1 MLLDQ
6 TVANYMGHSSP
17 AGDIGI
23 EIETEFKGPLPP
35 STKTKFWKTEAD
47 GSLRNGLEYT
57 SVGAIPFEKLEDALI
72 DFEAMT
78 KGYNFRESVR
88 TSVHL
93 HVNSCKLTMKE
104 VLQVV
109 TAYWLFENVLV
120 EPHGSLRRGNL
131 FCLRAKDAEDIV
143 SEVVHLVRAL
153 HYNTKKF
160 SSSLWGDSYR
170 YAALNL
176 ASLAKYGSMEFRFLS
191 GTTDTKEI
199 YFWVDLLY
207 HFWKNASS
215 MDIKDMVELAG
226 AGQPQ
231 KENLL
236 TLLVG
241 EQRKKELL
249 SMVDD
254 NWPTLVEENVPY
266 AMRILAAFGRSETKE
281 EFKKPYIISTMYDDL
296 ETDEF
301 VHQGNLTFPPKP
313 KKRTLKKSKFIYHP
327 FENVPQKKQNI
338 RFHPAVSTPMRKIL
352 RAAEIVEGGAYYII
366 EWQGVMYELTRSQYR
381 ELCAGLTIHVG
392 GVNIGWAVL
401 NPPPTP
407 SQEVEVPQEPD
418 PTWLNVSDEI
428 VDEIVSL
435 SNHPFLN
442 TWGTPA
448 SNG

>member
-1 MLLDQ
+1 MLIDQ
-6 TVANYMGHSSP
+6 TVARYMGLHSP

-23 EIETEFKGPLPP
+23 EIETEFKGPLPL
-35 STKTKFWKTEAD
+35 STKTNFWKTEAD

-57 SVGAIPFEKLEDALI
+57 SVGAIPFGKLEEALL
-72 DFEAMT
+72 DFEDMT
-78 KGYNFRESVR
+78 KGYNFRESMR

-93 HVNSCKLTMKE
+93 HVNSCNLTMKE

-143 SEVVHLVRAL
+143 NEVVHLVRGL
-153 HYNTKKF
+153 HYNEKKF
-160 SSSLWGDSYR
+160 SSQLWGDSYR

-176 ASLAKYGSMEFRFLS
+176 AALAKYGSMEFRFLS

-199 YFWVDLLY
+199 HFWVDLLF

-215 MDIKDMVELAG
+215 MDIKDMVDLAG

-236 TLLVG
+236 TLLIG
-241 EQRKKELL
+241 EKRKKELL

-254 NWPTLVEENVPY
+254 NWPALVEENVPY
-266 AMRILAAFGRSETKE
+266 AMRILAAFGRSEQTKD
-281 EFKKPYIISTMYDDL
+281 FKKPYIASTLYDDL

-301 VHQGNLTFPPKP
+301 VYKDNLAFAPR
-313 KKRTLKKSKFIYHP
+313 KKKVPLKKSKFIYHP
-327 FENVPQKKQNI
+327 FENAPQKKQNI
-338 RFHPAVSTPMRKIL
+338 RFHPMVSTPMRKIL
-352 RAAEIVEGGAYYII
+352 RAAEVIEGGSFYII
-366 EWQGVMYELTRSQYR
+366 EWQGGMYEISRAQYK
-381 ELCAGLTIHVG
+381 ELCAGLTINIA
-392 GVNIGWAVL
+392 GVSIGWSVL
-401 NPPPTP
+401 NTPPTP
-407 SQEVEVPQEPD
+407 SQDIAETLDAAVAELQTEEPL
-418 PTWLNVSDEI
+418 PNGWFHAGPVTW
-428 VDEIVSL
+428 
-435 SNHPFLN
+435 SNIN
-442 TWGTPA
+442 